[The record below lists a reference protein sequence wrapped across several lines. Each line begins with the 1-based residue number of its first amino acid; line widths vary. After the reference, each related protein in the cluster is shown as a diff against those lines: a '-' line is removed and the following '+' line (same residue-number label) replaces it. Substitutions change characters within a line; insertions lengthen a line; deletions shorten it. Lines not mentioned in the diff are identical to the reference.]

1 MKSFDVSER
10 RACSALCVSRTSKRY
25 ESRRPDCAALKQR
38 LGELALSRPRY
49 GYVRL
54 HVLLQREGWLVNR
67 KKVYRLYHELGL
79 MVRTK
84 RRRKHASHLR
94 VAPSPTQHRNERWAM
109 DFVSDSTAD
118 GRSFRVLTVI
128 DTHTRECLALD
139 VERSMG
145 ASHVTAALD
154 RAIATRGK
162 PRMITCDNG
171 TEFTSNHFDA
181 WAYKRGIAIDFIQPG
196 RPVENGFIESFNGKL
211 RDECLN
217 TSWLGDLQEARTG
230 IQAWGLDYNEVRPHS
245 RLGQV
250 PPATYVAGGSC

>member
-1 MKSFDVSER
+1 
-10 RACSALCVSRTSKRY
+10 
-25 ESRRPDCAALKQR
+25 
-38 LGELALSRPRY
+38 
-49 GYVRL
+49 
-54 HVLLQREGWLVNR
+54 
-67 KKVYRLYHELGL
+67 
-79 MVRTK
+79 MVRTS

-94 VAPSPTQHRNERWAM
+94 VAPSPTQQRDECWAM
-109 DFVSDSTAD
+109 DFASDSTAD

-128 DTHTRECLALD
+128 DTHRRECLAFD

-162 PRMITCDNG
+162 PRMITCDNR
-171 TEFTSNHFDA
+171 TEFTINHFDA
-181 WAYKRGIAIDFIQPG
+181 WAHKRGIAIDFIQPG

-217 TSWLGDLQEARTG
+217 TSWFGDLDEARTR
-230 IQAWGLDYNEVRPHS
+230 IRAWGLDCNEVRPHS
-245 RLGQV
+245 RLGQL